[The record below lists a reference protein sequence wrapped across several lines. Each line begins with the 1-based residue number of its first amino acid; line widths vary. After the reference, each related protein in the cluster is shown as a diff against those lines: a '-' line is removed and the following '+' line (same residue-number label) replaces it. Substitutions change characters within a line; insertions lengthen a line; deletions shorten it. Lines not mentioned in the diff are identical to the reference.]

1 LAKDDHPP
9 SKPEDERQAIS
20 RIEAVRAQFS
30 GPIPPPSILEAYEK
44 LAAGSADRL
53 IRMAEE
59 EAVHRRSLESQALDS
74 DIQDREAGRKEARFG
89 QVCGLA
95 IGLAAIG
102 CGTYA
107 AVNGAPGGRRR
118 RVIHPS
124 PRVPAGRAHRD
135 GLVLAAR
142 RVALQ
147 GQGGRAVVHGAQQ
160 DLPVADRL
168 GGEVHR
174 EGQRRV
180 AVEGGD
186 REGEL
191 VGRHRVELR
200 RPAVRVEPVSAGGGG
215 GTAEA

>member
-107 AVNGAPGGRRR
+107 AVNGAPWFGGFLGTGGVGTLVAIFVWGRR
-118 RVIHPS
+118 HP
-124 PRVPAGRAHRD
+124 
-135 GLVLAAR
+135 
-142 RVALQ
+142 
-147 GQGGRAVVHGAQQ
+147 
-160 DLPVADRL
+160 RL
-168 GGEVHR
+168 EGDGGE
-174 EGQRRV
+174 
-180 AVEGGD
+180 
-186 REGEL
+186 
-191 VGRHRVELR
+191 
-200 RPAVRVEPVSAGGGG
+200 
-215 GTAEA
+215 